1 MRSID
6 KRTTRRS
13 SVLSTRRPQGLGG
26 DGERYHYVIDPK
38 IDGVAISLRYEA
50 GQLVLA
56 ATRGDGTTGD
66 DITQNARTI
75 RAIPLKLRASGHKLH
90 DLLEVRGEV
99 FWPLP
104 EFAKFNQARAAA
116 GEPLFAN
123 PRNAT
128 AGTLKQLDPRF
139 VEKRK
144 LSFTAHGFGAIEP
157 SPPRRSGSC
166 SRCSRAGASR

>member
-1 MRSID
+1 M
-6 KRTTRRS
+6 
-13 SVLSTRRPQGLGG
+13 LSTSRPQGLGG

-128 AGTLKQLDPRF
+128 AGTLKRSTRALESASSRSPH
-139 VEKRK
+139 
-144 LSFTAHGFGAIEP
+144 TASARLNL
-157 SPPRRSGSC
+157 PRRD
-166 SRCSRAGASR
+166 AVGAVQMFKGWGAR